1 MAKGTLTLKN
11 ISVSQDIVGTS
22 FKDHTGRGITAD
34 LEDAVFPGM
43 IGAVETALLNLAAV
57 QLIARSDPDN
67 GTMTLHA
74 AFSQHSDLLDP
85 TNYSSSERSM
95 SDRLGRIETF
105 LTHVANRDILYQHSD
120 NKVKAGK
127 VSIAAFDSSLP
138 VGPRMKRVQDE
149 TEVLTQLKVMRVE
162 SGVVKLGPF
171 SAVFSVNSS
180 NATTFDETDDA
191 RAPTMKAMYTF
202 LTDAGL
208 TFDYDNSTGPTGA
221 AESDGRLKHNRK
233 PIHDALQSVRKLS
246 PQIYDKTTE
255 IPTDET
261 GLSGMASHPE
271 AGFIAQEVE
280 AIPDFA
286 GYVHYTKQKI
296 RVLNYNALF
305 SYAVAAIQELD
316 GKVQDQAKLIADLT
330 KRLN

>member
-1 MAKGTLTLKN
+1 MVKGTLTLKN

-34 LEDAVFPGM
+34 LEDAVFPGQ
-43 IGAVETALLNLAAV
+43 IGAVETALLNLSAV

-74 AFSQHSDLLDP
+74 AFSLHSDLLNP

-95 SDRLGRIETF
+95 SDRVGRIETF

-120 NKVKAGK
+120 NKVKVGK
-127 VSIAAFDSSLP
+127 APIGAFDSTLP
-138 VGPRMKRVQDE
+138 VVPRIKRVQDE
-149 TEVLTQLKVMRVE
+149 MEVLTQLKVMRVE

-171 SAVFSVNSS
+171 SEVFSDDLT
-180 NATTFDETDDA
+180 NATTFDQTDDT

-202 LTDAGL
+202 LTNAGL
-208 TFDYDNSTGPTGA
+208 TFDYGDSTGPTGA
-221 AESDGRLKHNRK
+221 GVVDSDGRLKHNRK
-233 PIHDALQSVRKLS
+233 PIHEALQSVRKLS

-255 IPTDET
+255 IPSDET
-261 GLSGMASHPE
+261 ALSGMASHAE

-280 AIPDFA
+280 KIQILR
-286 GYVHYTKQKI
+286 VMYTTQIEKFQSSTTTPCS
-296 RVLNYNALF
+296 RTRWRPFRNSTV
-305 SYAVAAIQELD
+305 
-316 GKVQDQAKLIADLT
+316 
-330 KRLN
+330 